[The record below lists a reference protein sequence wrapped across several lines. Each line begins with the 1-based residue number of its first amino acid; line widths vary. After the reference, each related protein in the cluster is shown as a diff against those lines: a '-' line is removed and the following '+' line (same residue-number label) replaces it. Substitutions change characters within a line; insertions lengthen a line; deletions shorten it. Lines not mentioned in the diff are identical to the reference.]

1 MELVDTVIEFLKEQH
16 LDAIVKT
23 IQHERKNPKKPSNQD
38 TWLNSAISEY
48 CKQPLPVPE
57 QKIMQNFLKKLAKK
71 PLPKPPK
78 ITKVPRTL
86 KKNQS
91 IPLQIPP
98 PPEPIPQKPATNE
111 VIQAEDDELFSAS
124 QIDLKQDFSSIMQ
137 PSNMSF
143 GLIAMEE
150 DVIDEYE
157 NDDDPGFTV
166 VECKLDELIQIS
178 KEVAEKNGFP
188 DRAMSKGKAPDSRLG
203 FTRDE
208 SVIDDKKNER
218 LLPDHVKFPNA
229 NDNYYP
235 VELENVIYDCYNLKV
250 IYDREKTGFEETKDF
265 QIVINSIIAG
275 RYQVVEFLGSAA
287 FSKAIQCLD
296 LITKEMVCLKIIENN
311 KDYMDQSIDEIKI
324 LKYVN
329 ANGNPDDKCVIKY
342 IDCFYHKEHL
352 IIVTELLRD
361 NLYEFLKYNREHDD
375 KLYFTIGRIQKIA
388 YQVLKGL
395 EHIHSLKLIHCDLKP
410 ENILIKSYSRC
421 EVKIIDLGSAC
432 FIHDH
437 LGSYIQSRSY
447 RAPEVILG
455 CQYDYRIDVWS
466 LGCILY
472 ELFTG
477 NVLFQNTCVQELLVR
492 VIGICGPLSEE
503 IHRTGRHV
511 SKFFTKEKIIYQEIE
526 EEKALDN
533 RHLSEEMIELIKLAR
548 KNKKKIRL
556 LVPKK
561 SSIRSRLHCSEM
573 IFVDFLRCLLD
584 PDKDR
589 RLTVK
594 EALRHPFITECKYQD
609 GL

>member
-91 IPLQIPP
+91 IPPQIPP

>member
-1 MELVDTVIEFLKEQH
+1 MH
-16 LDAIVKT
+16 
-23 IQHERKNPKKPSNQD
+23 
-38 TWLNSAISEY
+38 
-48 CKQPLPVPE
+48 
-57 QKIMQNFLKKLAKK
+57 NFLKKLAKK

-78 ITKVPRTL
+78 IVRPPRTL
-86 KKNQS
+86 NKASPTATFPK
-91 IPLQIPP
+91 
-98 PPEPIPQKPATNE
+98 PENIPQKPAAVPAE
-111 VIQAEDDELFSAS
+111 IIQNDDDELFSAS
-124 QIDLKQDFSSIMQ
+124 QIDPKQDYSSIMP

-143 GLIAMEE
+143 GAIVMDD
-150 DVIDEYE
+150 DVLDEYE
-157 NDDDPGFTV
+157 NDDDPGYIPID
-166 VECKLDELIQIS
+166 CKIEELTTTG
-178 KEVAEKNGFP
+178 KEIAEKHGFP
-188 DRAMSKGKAPDSRLG
+188 DRGMCKAKAPDSRLG

-208 SVIDDKKNER
+208 SILEEKKSDR
-218 LLPDHVKFPNA
+218 LLPETVKFPNA
-229 NDNYYP
+229 NDSYYP

-275 RYQVVEFLGSAA
+275 RYQVIEFLGSAA

-296 LITKEMVCLKIIENN
+296 LVTKEMVCLKIIENN

-329 ANGNPDDKCVIKY
+329 ANGNVDDVAIVKY

-375 KLYFTIGRIQKIA
+375 KLYFTIGRIQKVA

-395 EHIHSLKLIHCDLKP
+395 EHIHSLKLVHCDLKP

-421 EVKIIDLGSAC
+421 EVKIIDLGSSC

-437 LGSYIQSRSY
+437 LGSYVQSRSY

-466 LGCILY
+466 LGCILF

-477 NVLFQNTCVQELLVR
+477 NVLFQNSSVQELLTR
-492 VIGICGPLSEE
+492 VLGILGPLPEE
-503 IHRTGRHV
+503 VHKTGRH
-511 SKFFTKEKIIYQEIE
+511 SNKFFTAEKIVYQEVE
-526 EEKALDN
+526 DEKILDN
-533 RHLSEEMIELIKLAR
+533 RHLSEEMVELIKLAR

-561 SSIRSRLHCSEM
+561 SSLRSRMHCEDL
-573 IFVDFLRCLLD
+573 IFVDFVKCLLD

-589 RLTVK
+589 RPTVT

>member
-1 MELVDTVIEFLKEQH
+1 MELIDTVIEFLKEQH
-16 LDAIVKT
+16 LDAIVKS
-23 IQHERKNPKKPSNQD
+23 IQYERKNPKKPSNQE

-48 CKQPLPVPE
+48 CKQPLLAPE
-57 QKIMQNFLKKLAKK
+57 QKVMQNLLKKLAKK
-71 PLPKPPK
+71 PLPKAPK
-78 ITKVPRTL
+78 ITRVPRTL
-86 KKNQS
+86 QKPKLPEQ
-91 IPLQIPP
+91 PP
-98 PPEPIPQKPATNE
+98 PAAPGPIPIKPVTSE
-111 VIQAEDDELFSAS
+111 VTQVEDDELFSAS
-124 QIDLKQDFSSIMQ
+124 QIDPKQDFSSIIQ
-137 PSNMSF
+137 PSNTSF
-143 GLIAMEE
+143 GLIAME
-150 DVIDEYE
+150 DDIPDEYE
-157 NDDDPGFTV
+157 NDDDPGFNI
-166 VECKLDELIQIS
+166 VECKHEEINQVS
-178 KEVAEKNGFP
+178 KEIADKNGFP
-188 DRAMSKGKAPDSRLG
+188 DRAMSKPRPPDSRLG

-208 SVIDDKKNER
+208 SILEDKKNER
-218 LLPDHVKFPNA
+218 LLPDTVKFPNA
-229 NDNYYP
+229 NDDYYP
-235 VELENVIYDCYNLKV
+235 VEFENVIYDCYNLKV
-250 IYDREKTGFEETKDF
+250 LYDREKTGFEETKDF

-275 RYQVVEFLGSAA
+275 RYQVIEYLGSAA

-329 ANGNPDDKCVIKY
+329 VNGNMDDKNIVKY

-395 EHIHSLKLIHCDLKP
+395 QHIHSLKLIHCDLKP
-410 ENILIKSYSRC
+410 ENILMKSYSRC

-437 LGSYIQSRSY
+437 LGSYVQSRSY

-466 LGCILY
+466 LGCILF

-477 NVLFQNTCVQELLVR
+477 NVLFQNTCIQELLAR
-492 VIGICGPLSEE
+492 VVSICGPLSEE

-511 SKFFTKEKIIYQEIE
+511 SRFFTKEKLIYKEVE
-526 EEKALDN
+526 DDKALDN

-548 KNKKKIRL
+548 KNKKKIQL
-556 LVPKK
+556 LIPKR
-561 SSIRSRLHCSEM
+561 SSIKNRLHCNDM
-573 IFVDFLRCLLD
+573 IFIDFLKCLLD

-589 RLTVK
+589 RLTVV

>member
-1 MELVDTVIEFLKEQH
+1 MELLDQVLDFLKEQK
-16 LDAIVKT
+16 LDSIVKA
-23 IQHERKNPKKPSNQD
+23 IQHEKKNPKKPSSQE
-38 TWLNSAISEY
+38 TWVNSALSEF
-48 CKQPLPVPE
+48 CKQPLIASD
-57 QKIMQNFLKKLAKK
+57 QKIMQNFLKKLSKK

-78 ITKVPRTL
+78 IIKIPRTL
-86 KKNQS
+86 QKKTVQALPQVPAN
-91 IPLQIPP
+91 IP
-98 PPEPIPQKPATNE
+98 EKPAAAE
-111 VIQAEDDELFSAS
+111 VIQSEDDELFLTS
-124 QIDLKQDFSSIMQ
+124 QIDPKQDYSSILQ

-143 GLIAMEE
+143 GLINMEE
-150 DVIDEYE
+150 DIVDEYE
-157 NDDDPGFTV
+157 NDEDPGFIIV
-166 VECKLDELIQIS
+166 DCKAEDFLATE
-178 KEVAEKNGFP
+178 KEIAEKHGFP
-188 DRAMSKGKAPDSRLG
+188 DRAISKYRAPDSRLG
-203 FTRDE
+203 FIRED
-208 SVIDDKKNER
+208 SVIEENKTDR
-218 LLPDHVKFPNA
+218 LLPEHIKFPNS

-235 VELENVIYDCYNLKV
+235 VELENVIYDCFNLKV
-250 IYDREKTGFEETKDF
+250 IYDREKTGFEETKEF

-311 KDYMDQSIDEIKI
+311 KDYLDQSMDEIKI
-324 LKYVN
+324 LKYVS
-329 ANGNPDDKCVIKY
+329 ANGDLDDKCIVKY

-375 KLYFTIGRIQKIA
+375 KLYFSIGRLQKIS
-388 YQVLKGL
+388 YQILKGL
-395 EHIHSLKLIHCDLKP
+395 EYLHSLKLIHCDLKP

-421 EVKIIDLGSAC
+421 EVKIIDLGSSC

-437 LGSYIQSRSY
+437 LGSYVQSRSY

-455 CQYDYRIDVWS
+455 CQYDYRVDIWS
-466 LGCILY
+466 LGCIVF

-477 NVLFQNTCVQELLVR
+477 NVLFQNNSIQELLSR
-492 VIGICGPLSEE
+492 VLGICGPLPEE
-503 IHRTGRHV
+503 VFRTGRHV
-511 SKFFTKEKIIYQEIE
+511 SKFFTKEKMIYQEIE

-556 LVPKK
+556 LIPKK
-561 SSIRSRLHCSEM
+561 SCLRARMHCNDL
-573 IFVDFLRCLLD
+573 IFVDFVKSLLD

-589 RLTVK
+589 RPTVT